1 MVRITKFASLPTQ
14 KAPELTGSQLRL
26 YSREHGLNESSL
38 VFIEQVTSPVVAI
51 TPTGEDSLLV
61 YTYENNLFHYVIT
74 ASNASIQLVQVGQ
87 IGLHGIVRAPAR
99 VRAVTWYIPEHQL
112 RK

>member
-1 MVRITKFASLPTQ
+1 MKFAACPPTNDIL
-14 KAPELTGSQLRL
+14 LTIHQVRL
-26 YSREHGLNESSL
+26 YSRELGLNESALIFVERLS
-38 VFIEQVTSPVVAI
+38 SPIVAI
-51 TPTGEDSLLV
+51 SPSGDDSLLV

-74 ASNASIQLVQVGQ
+74 ASNTSVQLVQVGQ

-99 VRAVTWYIPEHQL
+99 VRAMTWYIPEHQL